1 MPLVHACSEPGC
13 GILTM
18 SDRCLEHERLARGRG
33 RTRLRTAAG
42 RFRGPALALAL
53 AAAAALMGRASG
65 RLLP

>member
-1 MPLVHACSEPGC
+1 MPLVQACRVRGC
-13 GILTM
+13 GTLTM
-18 SDRCLEHERLARGRG
+18 GELCLEHERVAAGRG
-33 RTRLRTAAG
+33 RMRIRAAAG

>member
-1 MPLVHACSEPGC
+1 MPLVHACREPGC
-13 GILTM
+13 GTLTM
-18 SDRCLEHERLARGRG
+18 GERCLEHERFAERRG
-33 RTRLRTAAG
+33 RTRLRAAAG

>member
-1 MPLVHACSEPGC
+1 MPLVHACREPGC
-13 GILTM
+13 GTLTM
-18 SDRCLEHERLARGRG
+18 GERCLEHELLDRGRG